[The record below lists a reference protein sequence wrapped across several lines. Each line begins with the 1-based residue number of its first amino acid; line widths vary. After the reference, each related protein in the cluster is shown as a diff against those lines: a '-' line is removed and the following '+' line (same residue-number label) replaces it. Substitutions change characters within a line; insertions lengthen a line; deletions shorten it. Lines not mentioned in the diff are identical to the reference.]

1 MANELKI
8 TINVN
13 YEKSTEIVDLFES
26 NNVTVTGTEYWHGI
40 QSVGFSGEEA
50 VNVAD
55 IGTQGYVY
63 AKNLDSTNYVTIGT
77 TGALA
82 VKLKAG
88 ESNVW
93 RTAGALY
100 ALANT
105 AACRVEFLIF
115 EE

>member
-40 QSVGFSGEEA
+40 QSIGFSAEEA
-50 VNVAD
+50 VTVAD
-55 IGTQGYVY
+55 LGTQGYVY
-63 AKNLDSTNYVTIGT
+63 AKNLDNTNYVSIGT
-77 TGALA
+77 TGNLD

-88 ESNVW
+88 ESALW
-93 RTAGALY
+93 RTAGALSRLPV
-100 ALANT
+100 AP
-105 AACRVEFLIF
+105 FLW
-115 EE
+115 